1 MKVDYRKM
9 NIGSQVMLE
18 ALVKIAAFNDTQA
31 TEQLRENGSYSLFDE
46 PHSVEIAR
54 DALEFMG
61 YEP

>member
-1 MKVDYRKM
+1 M